1 LIILSHLKQVSNV
14 IFDQFKKG
22 EVALNF
28 GDLAINLEGSFCLKN
43 GDTALLQSL
52 RILPPMIRLE
62 D

>member
-28 GDLAINLEGSFCLKN
+28 GDLA
-43 GDTALLQSL
+43 A
-52 RILPPMIRLE
+52 RIK
-62 D
+62 DKV

>member
-1 LIILSHLKQVSNV
+1 MIPTFDELIDPLLKLVSNV

-43 GDTALLQSL
+43 GDIA
-52 RILPPMIRLE
+52 I
-62 D
+62 